1 MTTDFI
7 SFMSEVYFSSSIS
20 NYFEKYDP
28 EGGKMNISMVNQSIS
43 KKKPTPWTEAT
54 SRSPSLRRADFKRK
68 SAPWTKAASRRP
80 SFSRADSKKE
90 STPRTEAASRS
101 PRLGR
106 AGFIK
111 EPASQAEA
119 ASRGLRLGRADSVK
133 ESAWLPLAPITV
145 FVAGTKVDPPGAAFG
160 PRRQPSWEFVWVRAG
175 SVTARV
181 NRRTIQGSAGT
192 LMLVPSGATDRYDW
206 SRKEKTV
213 HSFIHFFSGAAP
225 RVWPPEGPSIPFGP
239 LPAGWPSPSR
249 WPLSRNLPPGH
260 TLFQLFRQVLSYFPL
275 RDEKFKPLLGPAVE
289 LMLRLYLAGTAEAP
303 REKSFDPG
311 LSPAVEKVLP
321 WLKEGLRNQPGRK
334 IKLSE
339 MARAASVSPQY
350 LCRLFKK
357 DLGIGPMECVRLLKT
372 EYGGELL
379 ERSQLTVKEIAHR
392 SGFENPFHFS
402 RAFKEIYGL
411 PPKTYREEF
420 QKGSYIKPY
429 SPVFRKYQFTRVLSI
444 VSLKH
449 QPESFQLMR
458 KKYRTPF
465 NQ

>member
-20 NYFEKYDP
+20 NYFEKYGP

-43 KKKPTPWTEAT
+43 KKKPTPWTKAASRRPSFRRADSKRESAPWTEAA
-54 SRSPSLRRADFKRK
+54 SRSPSLRRAD
-68 SAPWTKAASRRP
+68 
-80 SFSRADSKKE
+80 SKKE
-90 STPRTEAASRS
+90 SAKREVVWP
-101 PRLGR
+101 
-106 AGFIK
+106 
-111 EPASQAEA
+111 
-119 ASRGLRLGRADSVK
+119 
-133 ESAWLPLAPITV
+133 PLEPITV

-289 LMLRLYLAGTAEAP
+289 LMLRLYLAGPAEAP

-379 ERSQLTVKEIAHR
+379 ERSQLTIKEIAHR

-411 PPKTYREEF
+411 PPKTYREGF

-429 SPVFRKYQFTRVLSI
+429 SPLFRKYQFTRVLSI

-449 QPESFQLMR
+449 QPPSFQLMR